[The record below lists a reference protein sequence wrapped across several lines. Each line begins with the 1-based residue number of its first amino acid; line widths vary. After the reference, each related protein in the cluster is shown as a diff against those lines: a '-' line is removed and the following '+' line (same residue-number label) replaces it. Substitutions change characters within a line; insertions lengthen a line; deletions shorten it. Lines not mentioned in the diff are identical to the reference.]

1 MNHHRYPEEVKEY
14 HIRRNTA
21 IAHKRHDMPWP
32 ECSQDCPVSH
42 AWGESE
48 CRVIC
53 WQKFSP
59 TGQVG
64 ATRLKA
70 APAWTGYIGE

>member
-1 MNHHRYPEEVKEY
+1 MHHHRYPEEVKEY
-14 HIRRNTA
+14 HIRRAQN
-21 IAHKRHDMPWP
+21 KRRTTPWP
-32 ECSQDCPVSH
+32 ECSDPKLCPVYH
-42 AWGESE
+42 KWGESE
-48 CRVIC
+48 CRAQC